1 MRPLSLIGIVLLA
14 LGAFIVFRG
23 MTYKDRDEL
32 LDVGGLE
39 ASVETERAIPT
50 WVGGA
55 ALVAGV
61 VLLAAGMKR
70 RT

>member
-1 MRPLSLIGIVLLA
+1 MRPLSLLGVVLLA
-14 LGAFIVFRG
+14 IGAFIVFRRL
-23 MTYKDRDEL
+23 TYKDREEVL
-32 LDVGGLE
+32 NVGGVE
-39 ASVETERAIPT
+39 ASVEQERAIPT

-61 VLLAAGMKR
+61 VLLAAGMRR

>member
-14 LGAFIVFRG
+14 IGAFIVFRG
-23 MTYKDRDEL
+23 MTYRDRDEV
-32 LDVGGLE
+32 LDVGGIE
-39 ASVETERAIPT
+39 ASVERERAIPT

-61 VLLAAGMKR
+61 VLLVAGMKR